1 MSAFWHVINAESF
14 KLVRKRRTYVLAFLW
29 WLLLPSLALIIGRVL
44 VSNLGAFLADAGTAI
59 DPLIQN
65 LASPFG
71 IARVALVGPA
81 FTSPPFY
88 TIVVVALAATLI
100 GEERSHH
107 MWKSVLTT
115 QPSRTAVLA
124 GKVAIAMLFLGVL
137 MGGALVSG
145 ILFGAFGT
153 LFLPTTFEGDWGGL
167 ANLFVLQWSF
177 SAALVAFALLM
188 MHLARNLAVGVI
200 LAFFLPALL
209 EGLYTVYAAV
219 VGFQP
224 INRFNVFLQTIRM
237 RQVLEDLP
245 AYFFGANVFAPARAP
260 FRELAAEI
268 TGGATTGPDLG
279 TLIGTGITLE
289 RAAWVVAG
297 YAALLLALLA
307 WRFLRSD
314 ID

>member
-1 MSAFWHVINAESF
+1 MSAFWHVITAESF

-88 TIVVVALAATLI
+88 TIAVAALAATLI

-124 GKVAIAMLFLGVL
+124 GKVAVAMLFLGAL

-167 ANLFVLQWSF
+167 ANLFLLQWSF

-188 MHLARNLAVGVI
+188 MHVARNLAVGVI
-200 LAFFLPALL
+200 LVFFLPALL
-209 EGLYTVYAAV
+209 EGLYTVYATV

-245 AYFFGANVFAPARAP
+245 AYFFGANVFAPGRAP
-260 FRELAAEI
+260 MRELVAEI
-268 TGGATTGPDLG
+268 TGGATSGPDLG
-279 TLIGTGITLE
+279 TLIGTGITIE

-297 YAALLLALLA
+297 YTALLLALLA
-307 WRFLRSD
+307 WRFLRAD
-314 ID
+314 VD